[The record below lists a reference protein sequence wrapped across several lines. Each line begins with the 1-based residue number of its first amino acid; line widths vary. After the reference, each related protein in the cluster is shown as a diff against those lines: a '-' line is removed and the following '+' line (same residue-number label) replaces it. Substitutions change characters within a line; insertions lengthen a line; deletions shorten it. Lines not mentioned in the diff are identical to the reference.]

1 MLTAYLVEDSATI
14 REVLVPTLAELGGV
28 EVLAMAE
35 GEREALDWL
44 GAHGEEADL
53 VILDLF
59 LKNGS
64 GLGVLARRQEL
75 RLRRVVVLTNY
86 ATADIR
92 QRCLE
97 LGADAFFD
105 KSTEFDGL
113 LGYLHKV
120 ASPEL

>member
-14 REVLVPTLAELGGV
+14 RDVLVPTLAELGGV

-44 GAHGEEADL
+44 SAHGEEADL

-59 LKNGS
+59 LKDGS
-64 GLGVLARRQEL
+64 GLGVLARREEL
-75 RLRRVVVLTNY
+75 GLHRVVVLTNY

-92 QRCLE
+92 RRCLK
-97 LGADAFFD
+97 LGADALFD
-105 KSTEFDGL
+105 KSTEFDEL
-113 LGYLHKV
+113 LAYLRHAA
-120 ASPEL
+120 ASES